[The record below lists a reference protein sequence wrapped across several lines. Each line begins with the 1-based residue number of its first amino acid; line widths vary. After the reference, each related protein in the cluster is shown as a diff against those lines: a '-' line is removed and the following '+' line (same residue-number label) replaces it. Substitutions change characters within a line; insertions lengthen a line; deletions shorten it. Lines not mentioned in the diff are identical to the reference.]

1 MSATAV
7 GGPTPYQGN
16 DKLLFG
22 IIMGVIAF
30 WLFAQTTLNVAP
42 DMQKDLGL
50 DASMMNIA
58 VAITAL
64 FSGIFI
70 VVIGGLADR
79 VGRLKVVKIGFFLNM
94 LGSLLIGL
102 APTGDL
108 ATAFL
113 LTGRALQ
120 GLSAACIVPAQP
132 GAGEDL
138 LGWSGASAGG
148 EPVVHRLLGRFR
160 RLLAV
165 RWLHGAELRMALH
178 LLLLDRRLRDRPAD
192 DQGHPGQQG

>member
-70 VVIGGLADR
+70 VVIGGLADQLDPMEEAIEEDER
-79 VGRLKVVKIGFFLNM
+79 
-94 LGSLLIGL
+94 S
-102 APTGDL
+102 
-108 ATAFL
+108 AT
-113 LTGRALQ
+113 
-120 GLSAACIVPAQP
+120 
-132 GAGEDL
+132 
-138 LGWSGASAGG
+138 
-148 EPVVHRLLGRFR
+148 
-160 RLLAV
+160 
-165 RWLHGAELRMALH
+165 
-178 LLLLDRRLRDRPAD
+178 
-192 DQGHPGQQG
+192 

>member
-1 MSATAV
+1 MSTVAA
-7 GGPTPYQGN
+7 GSPGAYQGN

-22 IIMGVIAF
+22 LIMGVIAF

-50 DASMMNIA
+50 DASMMNSA
-58 VAITAL
+58 VAITAP

-79 VGRLKVVKIGFFLNM
+79 VGRLKVVKAGFFLNM

-102 APTGDL
+102 APSGEL

-120 GLSAACIVPAQP
+120 GLSAACIMPASLALVKTYWDGPARQRAVSMWSIGSWGGVPAS
-132 GAGEDL
+132 ARCSAA
-138 LGWSGASAGG
+138 WCRRTSAG
-148 EPVVHRLLGRFR
+148 VTSSSLRSSFR
-160 RLLAV
+160 
-165 RWLHGAELRMALH
+165 
-178 LLLLDRRLRDRPAD
+178 
-192 DQGHPGQQG
+192 